1 MRPSHAQDLSKIELR
16 PVEPPPNLVEHAR
29 MEYYEGE
36 RQWQQQQESVQR
48 HLSERQYWT
57 QGPQRAAQPV
67 PPLPAYATKIDLNEK
82 ISQLR
87 KTAQPPS
94 RHGSQQSLDLTGG
107 TDPML
112 TDDVFSD
119 HAFFEHVLGDSA
131 MGDELDFLSIPTPT
145 ARIWRDELER
155 KGHSS

>member
-1 MRPSHAQDLSKIELR
+1 
-16 PVEPPPNLVEHAR
+16 

-48 HLSERQYWT
+48 HLSERQYGAH
-57 QGPQRAAQPV
+57 GPTRAPAHRM

-87 KTAQPPS
+87 KTNVQQHS
-94 RHGSQQSLDLTGG
+94 RHDCQPSLAESSSERQEAL
-107 TDPML
+107 DPML
-112 TDDVFSD
+112 TDDVLDSGAGMFSD
-119 HAFFEHVLGDSA
+119 HTFFEHVLGDSA

-145 ARIWRDELER
+145 ARIWRNELER
-155 KGHSS
+155 KNGSL